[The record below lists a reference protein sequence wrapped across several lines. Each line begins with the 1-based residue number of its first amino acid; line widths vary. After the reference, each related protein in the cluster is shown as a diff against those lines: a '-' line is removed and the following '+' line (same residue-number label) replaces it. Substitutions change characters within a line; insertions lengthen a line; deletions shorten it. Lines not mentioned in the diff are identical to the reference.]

1 MSLQSLSTQA
11 ADTGATSSHT
21 ADATEP
27 GTTTDTAVP
36 AVVVLR
42 APRIADAA
50 RMWQI
55 ADDSQ
60 VLDVN
65 SGYAYLLWCRDFAAT
80 SVVAEVGGR
89 VVGFITGYIRP
100 EAPATFFVWQVA
112 VDADQRG
119 RGIGVAMLEWL
130 ADTVTDP
137 AHPLGGKV
145 RALETTVSPDNTASV
160 AMFASLARRRG
171 ARLTKSA
178 LFEPDVFPDSHAA
191 EDLYHISPIASNTER
206 DHR

>member
-11 ADTGATSSHT
+11 ADTGPSSSHAAAAESGST
-21 ADATEP
+21 P
-27 GTTTDTAVP
+27 DTAAP
-36 AVVVLR
+36 AVVLR

-50 RMWQI
+50 RMWQL

-89 VVGFITGYIRP
+89 VVGFITGYLRP
-100 EAPATFFVWQVA
+100 EAPTTFFVWQVA
-112 VDADQRG
+112 VAADQRG

-130 ADTVTDP
+130 ADTVTDS
-137 AHPLGGKV
+137 AHPLGGNI
-145 RALETTVSPDNTASV
+145 RALETTVSPDNTASI

-171 ARLTKSA
+171 AQMTKSA
-178 LFEPDVFPDSHAA
+178 LFEPDAFPDSHAA
-191 EDLYHISPIASNTER
+191 EDLYRISPIASNTER